1 MTRVLERGR
10 QIVHVRFE
18 GRSLQYQARALDV
31 DTLTSDDSEVK
42 LALARRLEIP
52 VGRLTAYVVERHDNG
67 NLTIRPEAVF
77 G

>member
-1 MTRVLERGR
+1 MTRILEQGR

-18 GRSLQYQARALDV
+18 GRSLQYDARVLDV
-31 DTLTSDDSEVK
+31 DTLASDDAQVK
-42 LALARRLEIP
+42 LALARRLDVP